1 MTESRT
7 FRMHDKLLL
16 DVIKKQAGSIQKA
29 VLEGVMNSIEAG
41 ASKVDVSV
49 EPTQIRVI
57 DDGRGFQ
64 SREKIELFF
73 ETFGQPH
80 TESENKRWAQ
90 FRMGRGQL
98 FAFGKNE
105 WRTGPYMMR
114 VDINQRLGYELQ
126 ANPQPVKGC
135 IITINLYEPLNDR
148 EIYSVV
154 KEVGAFVKF
163 VSIPVLVNGRQV
175 NTPPEQR
182 SWGPE
187 TNDDA
192 YISLT
197 DGNDLLVYNL
207 GVLVCRLPKYRF
219 GVAGTIVTKKRIEVN
234 FARNEVIKSCPVWK
248 RIQTAIDQ
256 SDPVTRIRRKRVLT
270 DDERVSVIE
279 RICSGEIRPYDARTL
294 PLFVDVSGHGWSPSS
309 ITRAKFATW
318 SYASVGDLR
327 GDKLIQSGTCLVLDE
342 NVLRNFDVHPLWS
355 IFEHRWADGYS
366 LLWSPLRF
374 VPFGIAVQKLRDIHL
389 ILPKDKLRPSER
401 AWQRVI
407 DFMSGQIGH
416 LSDRVS
422 PGHRELIRA
431 LGNRREIYIGVS
443 DTAEAWT
450 DGQSL
455 VVFNRQFLADQ
466 PLQKFQRPMIGS
478 LIAVGQTL
486 IHELC
491 HDGDSTTQVH
501 SPEFYK
507 NFHALSDALPWAVE
521 RTCQWLT
528 PKKLARLA
536 KSRQG
541 DDEGETEPQPE
552 PQIEV
557 ESVEAKVA

>member
-7 FRMHDKLLL
+7 FKMHDKLLL

-41 ASKVDVSV
+41 ASKVDVTV
-49 EPTQIRVI
+49 EPTQIKIV

-64 SREKIELFF
+64 SREEIKLFF

-98 FAFGKNE
+98 FAFGRNE
-105 WRTGPYMMR
+105 WRTGPYIMR
-114 VDINQRLGYELQ
+114 VDINHPLGYDLQ
-126 ANPQPVKGC
+126 PNPQSVKGC
-135 IITINLYEPLNDR
+135 IITISLYEPLNDR

-154 KEVGAFVKF
+154 KEVGTFVKF

-175 NTPPEQR
+175 NTPPEDR
-182 SWGPE
+182 SWGTE

-197 DGNDLLVYNL
+197 DGNDLAIYNL
-207 GVLVCRLPKYRF
+207 GVLVCRLPKYQF

-234 FARNEVIKSCPVWK
+234 FARNDVIRSCPVWK
-248 RIQTAIDQ
+248 RIQTDIDQ

-270 DDERVSVIE
+270 DDERVSIIE
-279 RICSGEIRPYDARTL
+279 RICSGEISPNDAFSL
-294 PLFVDVSGHGWSPSS
+294 PLFVDVSGHGWSTSS

-327 GDKLIQSGTCLVLDE
+327 GDKLIQTGTCLVLDE
-342 NVLRNFDVHPLWS
+342 NILRNFDVDPLRS
-355 IFEHRWADGYS
+355 IFQHRWLDGSTFLYA
-366 LLWSPLRF
+366 PPRF
-374 VPFGIAVQKLRDIHL
+374 VPFGIAVQNLRDTHL
-389 ILPKDKLRPSER
+389 ILPKEKLRPSER

-407 DFMSGQIGH
+407 DFMSRQIGH
-416 LSDRVS
+416 SSHRVS
-422 PGHRELIRA
+422 PGHRELIRTLA
-431 LGNRREIYIGVS
+431 KPREIYIGVS

-450 DGQSL
+450 DGLSM
-455 VVFNRQFLADQ
+455 VVFNRQFLAEH
-466 PLQKFQRPMIGS
+466 PLQKFQRPVVGS
-478 LIAVGQTL
+478 LLAVAQTL
-486 IHELC
+486 VHELC

-521 RTCQWLT
+521 RTYRWLV
-528 PKKLARLA
+528 PKQLERLA
-536 KSRQG
+536 KRRKG
-541 DDEGETEPQPE
+541 DEEADPEPQPE
-552 PQIEV
+552 PQIEI
-557 ESVEAKVA
+557 ESVEVKVA